1 MLDPRTLPTILET
14 DDLPK
19 KKLDK
24 FYKVPTPELIA
35 YLDFSVSTTGVLSGV
50 KVSWRWLPSIALACQ
65 IQTRDGAT
73 TAQQFNQTQG
83 RSTVF
88 VPSFLELYQFTLAN
102 CPPPSPSPDLPCSH
116 YEHVSCPQACLRAV
130 SLSGGHPLPGPL
142 LRPWACAVDPYWVS
156 VGHVTTM

>member
-50 KVSWRWLPSIALACQ
+50 KVSWRWLPPIALARQ
-65 IQTRDGAT
+65 IQTRDGST
-73 TAQQFNQTQG
+73 TAQQFNQAQG
-83 RSTVF
+83 GPLFSCQVSW
-88 VPSFLELYQFTLAN
+88 SFTNSLLLIV
-102 CPPPSPSPDLPCSH
+102 PPPRSPM
-116 YEHVSCPQACLRAV
+116 Q
-130 SLSGGHPLPGPL
+130 PL
-142 LRPWACAVDPYWVS
+142 
-156 VGHVTTM
+156 